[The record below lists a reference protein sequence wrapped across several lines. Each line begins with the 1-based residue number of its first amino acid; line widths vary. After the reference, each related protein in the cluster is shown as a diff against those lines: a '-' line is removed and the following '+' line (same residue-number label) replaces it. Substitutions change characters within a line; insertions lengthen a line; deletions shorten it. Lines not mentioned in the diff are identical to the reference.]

1 MVKGL
6 FTVETS
12 STEDLQLV
20 KNEKE
25 QIVQDLLVGF
35 KVNLKCA
42 RSLNECA
49 EKIAELKQKK
59 TVNIV
64 QIGSVLSQFQE
75 AHFTDK
81 EHKKIFNELL
91 KNERVMLKRTQAEKH
106 IKAYKFCVK
115 CINSCQSAN
124 IFKKLGIEKIAL
136 IISVKDK
143 QKQFA
148 LGQVV
153 VEKNLSVK
161 QLQYITLILN
171 KGLSENLA
179 EVVDNVMSLSN
190 KVLYEE
196 ISKLR
201 KPQAPKK
208 STLQE
213 QYDHLEQVNKS
224 LADENSSLK
233 ARIEAL
239 ELQLSSF
246 QNREKAIQNNTEQ
259 ERE

>member
-1 MVKGL
+1 M
-6 FTVETS
+6 
-12 STEDLQLV
+12 
-20 KNEKE
+20 
-25 QIVQDLLVGF
+25 
-35 KVNLKCA
+35 
-42 RSLNECA
+42 
-49 EKIAELKQKK
+49 
-59 TVNIV
+59 
-64 QIGSVLSQFQE
+64 
-75 AHFTDK
+75 
-81 EHKKIFNELL
+81 
-91 KNERVMLKRTQAEKH
+91 
-106 IKAYKFCVK
+106 
-115 CINSCQSAN
+115 
-124 IFKKLGIEKIAL
+124 